1 MLIITFEK
9 EMWTLIKEENLFLM
23 SIIIIIRY
31 VMIRKKMF
39 FFEMLSAK

>member
-9 EMWTLIKEENLFLM
+9 EMWTLIKEENLSLM